1 LEIKNGIKM
10 SNSWNTL
17 KFAGKQTSL
26 LTWTTDM
33 DCYSFSLPAG
43 PNGACPLSVTGEGTI
58 CGSCYAMINRYNMP
72 NVLNAQYLRFAWVK
86 DCIARWA
93 DNGKQE
99 LIDTLT
105 KTIEQGSVKSGSSY
119 FRFFDSGDFFHP
131 LFIEACYEI
140 CKALPTV
147 MFWFPTRIWYKG
159 TSDNW
164 VKPLRKLSALPNVV
178 VRPSAIAF
186 NDTPPRVKGLSAGT
200 TVITDENAPH
210 GSICPKT
217 QNGGNCTS
225 NGCRKC
231 WDSYGQVSYLVHGIR
246 GSDKPVNAMSDNIQN
261 KRIAVRNE
269 FTSLTLERKA
279 VV

>member
-1 LEIKNGIKM
+1 M
-10 SNSWNTL
+10 SKWNVL
-17 KFAGKQTSL
+17 RFAGKQTSL

-43 PNGACPLSVTGEGTI
+43 PNGACPLSVTGENTI

-86 DCIARWA
+86 DRIAHWHQG
-93 DNGKQE
+93 GKDDF
-99 LIDTLT
+99 INTMIG
-105 KTIEQGSVKSGSSY
+105 TISEGVAKSGSPY

-140 CKALPTV
+140 CKSLPEV
-147 MFWFPTRIWYKG
+147 MFWFPTRVWHKG
-159 TSDNW
+159 TSDAW
-164 VKPLRKLSALPNVV
+164 QQPLKKLSALANVV
-178 VRPSAIAF
+178 VRPSAISF
-186 NDTPPRVKGLSAGT
+186 NDAPPRVKGLATGT
-200 TVITDENAPH
+200 TVVTEESLAY

-217 QNGGNCTS
+217 MNGGNCTS

-246 GSDKPVNAMSDNIQN
+246 GSDRPVNAMSDNIQR
-261 KRIAVRNE
+261 KRQEMRDS
-269 FTSLTLERKA
+269 FTSLTVERKVLNA
-279 VV
+279 